1 MITKPLA
8 IATSFLFSAAV
19 LPAATNI
26 TLVQWGESVGDEK
39 TGDEGI
45 VMNITQSVTTDSDFV
60 SGDVYTFVS
69 GDVYSPAVGASYYP
83 NASGRNP
90 DFNVAGSVL
99 AGTNNPWSID
109 VKQNTN
115 GDTITFATTSG
126 DFIDSIVI
134 WEDFSPMTAVLD
146 YTFSLNSKRSSG
158 VEQAKYQLVMQDGAG
173 NWYIQDNGKNWGA
186 NTSERHASDITWS
199 DYTPYLN
206 GADSGA
212 DSISAS
218 TISPTIAGAQ
228 AFGYRQELSY
238 GANTFHDVSYFQV
251 IAVVPEPSSA
261 ALLGLGGLVM
271 ALRRKRG

>member
-8 IATSFLFSAAV
+8 ITTSFLFSAAV

-26 TLVQWGESVGDEK
+26 TLVQWGEATNIVENTLLVAVS
-39 TGDEGI
+39 TGEAN
-45 VMNITQSVTTDSDFV
+45 VSVTAD
-60 SGDVYTFVS
+60 
-69 GDVYSPAVGASYYP
+69 SPAVGASYYP
-83 NASGRNP
+83 NATGRNP
-90 DFNVAGSVL
+90 DFNVAGSDDI
-99 AGTNNPWSID
+99 WSINVGND
-109 VKQNTN
+109 RPDA
-115 GDTITFATTSG
+115 GDSITFATTSG

-146 YTFSLNSKRSSG
+146 YTFSLNSKGSG
-158 VEQAKYQLVMQDGAG
+158 ALEQAKYQLVMQDGAG
-173 NWYIQDNGKNWGA
+173 HYYIQANGTNWGA
-186 NTSERHASDITWS
+186 NTSELHASDITWS

-206 GADSGA
+206 GA

>member
-39 TGDEGI
+39 TGATDI
-45 VMNITQSVTTDSDFV
+45 VTSTQSVTTDTNFTTFT
-60 SGDVYTFVS
+60 TFVS
-69 GDVYSPAVGASYYP
+69 PQKNSPPVGASYYP
-83 NASGRNP
+83 NASKRNP

-99 AGTNNPWSID
+99 ADTNNPWSID

-206 GADSGA
+206 GADS
-212 DSISAS
+212 ISAS
-218 TISPTIAGAQ
+218 TTSPTIAGAQ

>member
-206 GADSGA
+206 GADS
-212 DSISAS
+212 ISAS
-218 TISPTIAGAQ
+218 TTSPTIAGAQ

-251 IAVVPEPSSA
+251 MAVVPEPSSA

>member
-146 YTFSLNSKRSSG
+146 YTFSLNSKGSG
-158 VEQAKYQLVMQDGAG
+158 ALEQATYQLVMQDGAG
-173 NWYIQDNGKNWGA
+173 DWYIQDNSTFWGSD
-186 NTSERHASDITWS
+186 TSNVNASDITWY
-199 DYTPYLN
+199 DYTPYIN
-206 GADSGA
+206 GA
-212 DSISAS
+212 DSISDEPK
-218 TISPTIAGAQ
+218 SPTIAGAQ
-228 AFGYRQELSY
+228 AFGYWQFTRFE
-238 GANTFHDVSYFQV
+238 ANLEHNVSYFQV
-251 IAVVPEPSSA
+251 MAVVPEPSST
-261 ALLGLGGLVM
+261 ALLGLGGLAM

>member
-1 MITKPLA
+1 MTTKPLA

-26 TLVQWGESVGDEK
+26 TLVQWGEAAGDTE
-39 TGDEGI
+39 I
-45 VMNITQSVTTDSDFV
+45 VTSTQSVTTDTNFTTFT
-60 SGDVYTFVS
+60 TFVS
-69 GDVYSPAVGASYYP
+69 PQKNSPPVGASYYP
-83 NASGRNP
+83 NASKRNP

-99 AGTNNPWSID
+99 ADTNNPWSID

-146 YTFSLNSKRSSG
+146 YTFSLNSKGSGG
-158 VEQAKYQLVMQDGAG
+158 VEQAKYQLVMKDGAG
-173 NWYIQDNGKNWGA
+173 HYYIQANGKNWGA
-186 NTSERHASDITWS
+186 ETSELHASDITWY
-199 DYTPYLN
+199 DYTPYGN
-206 GADSGA
+206 TPSEEAGV
-212 DSISAS
+212 DSISNVPK
-218 TISPTIAGAQ
+218 SPTIAGAQ
-228 AFGYRQELSY
+228 AFGYRQELSF